1 MQPNQIQ
8 TQQDMTPEDAKAS
21 LGFST
26 HLVEQMLMQQAQA
39 QGAVPMED
47 TSQTFQNDPQQ
58 SQESQNI
65 DTELKDMEERL
76 TQKIE
81 DIDVSS
87 ELESIKKE
95 LNLLQND
102 DNNDNTE

>member
-1 MQPNQIQ
+1 
-8 TQQDMTPEDAKAS
+8 
-21 LGFST
+21 
-26 HLVEQMLMQQAQA
+26 MQQAQQEQMM
-39 QGAVPMED
+39 QGDMESTD
-47 TSQTFQNDPQQ
+47 TPVELQNDPQQ
-58 SQESQNI
+58 EKEGDDI